1 MSTPPV
7 VRGPGPGGPD
17 RTAGDSAMNHR
28 DTPGEVT
35 AAAALARRAERLTL
49 ERCYRTRLACVWVLW
64 TSPAGLESWWGPR
77 GFSTHVEHLDLRPGG
92 EWRYA
97 LAADTPAAARFM
109 RRLGL
114 PRTLRVC
121 ATYTEVLR
129 PRRLRYTQ
137 RVDFIPGVRPYESAV
152 LLELHATADEVLMAV
167 TLDAVQPWAGRARH
181 GWDGQ
186 LGRLARRLAP
196 RAAQNACDTPTK

>member
-1 MSTPPV
+1 MT
-7 VRGPGPGGPD
+7 D
-17 RTAGDSAMNHR
+17 R
-28 DTPGEVT
+28 DTPAQ
-35 AAAALARRAERLTL
+35 AAAAATLRTALAPRGERLTL
-49 ERCYRTRLACVWVLW
+49 ERCYRARLPCVWVLW

-77 GFSTHVEHLDLRPGG
+77 GFSIHVEHLDLRSGG
-92 EWRYA
+92 EWRYV
-97 LAADTPAAARFM
+97 LAASTPAAVRLM
-109 RRLGL
+109 RRTGL

-167 TLDAVQPWAGRARH
+167 TFDAVRAAPWAGRARH
-181 GWDGQ
+181 GWDSQ

-196 RAAQNACDTPTK
+196 RAAQNACETPTK

>member
-1 MSTPPV
+1 MTQ
-7 VRGPGPGGPD
+7 
-17 RTAGDSAMNHR
+17 R
-28 DTPGEVT
+28 DTSGEAA
-35 AAAALARRAERLTL
+35 AAAALRTALAPRGERLTL
-49 ERCYRTRLACVWVLW
+49 ERRYRARLACVWVLW

-77 GFSTHVEHLDLRPGG
+77 GFSTHVEHLALRPGG

-97 LAADTPAAARFM
+97 IAANTPAAVRLM
-109 RRLGL
+109 RRAGL
-114 PRTLRVC
+114 PGTLRVC

-152 LLELHATADEVLMAV
+152 LLELHAAADEVLMAV
-167 TLDAVQPWAGRARH
+167 TLDDAPWPRAWH
-181 GWDGQ
+181 GWEGR

-196 RAAQNACDTPTK
+196 QPVQNACETPTK